1 MDYKKLG
8 FKAGIECHQQLET
21 NKLFCKCPSI
31 VHDKEPTIFFERKL
45 RASAGETGKVDKAA
59 KVEMQKDILHK
70 YQACTTS
77 SCLVEYDEEP
87 PHAPNQHAIDIALEI
102 SLLFNATPVDDL
114 HFMRKTVVDGS
125 NVSGF
130 QRTALIGTDGYVD
143 TSKGRVS
150 IPIILLEEEAAKK
163 IKTEKHCITW
173 RLDRLGVCLVE
184 ISTGPDI
191 KDPEHAKETA
201 ERIGMI
207 LRSTGKVKRGIG
219 TIRQDVNVS
228 IKGHPRVEIKG
239 FQELKIMPKV
249 IEIEIKRQQKT
260 PDKASNVR
268 KFNPDGTSTF
278 MRPMPGASRMYPE
291 TDIAIIPITK
301 ERLQSIK
308 LPELI
313 DEKTLRL
320 EKELKLRTDLTKAV
334 IKANL
339 NLDIFKL
346 KLDNNLIAEIIL
358 NYPKEIKKRFNLES
372 NLQYKDFKEILTLL
386 LENKIPKSAVQDV
399 MIKKIKGHKI
409 NLKSY
414 EGIDAKDLEKYLKQL
429 VKKNPN
435 TPIGGLMGDAM
446 KHFKGKADG
455 KLVMQ
460 ILKKL
465 K

>member
-1 MDYKKLG
+1 
-8 FKAGIECHQQLET
+8 
-21 NKLFCKCPSI
+21 
-31 VHDKEPTIFFERKL
+31 
-45 RASAGETGKVDKAA
+45 
-59 KVEMQKDILHK
+59 
-70 YQACTTS
+70 
-77 SCLVEYDEEP
+77 
-87 PHAPNQHAIDIALEI
+87 
-102 SLLFNATPVDDL
+102 
-114 HFMRKTVVDGS
+114 MRKTVVDGS